1 LTQQNSIPSLN
12 LMGTVLKSLP
22 PEAQITRVEYEGPRI
37 ALYTRNPRFLQQNG
51 HIISEIVNNV
61 KKRVVV
67 RTDKSIRKN
76 EDEAK
81 AIVEA
86 AAPAEA
92 EVSTIFLDPALGE
105 IIIEAKVPKAL
116 TQESG
121 FRSSVYQ

>member
-1 LTQQNSIPSLN
+1 MTQQNSIPSLN

-105 IIIEAKVPKAL
+105 IIIDVAS
-116 TQESG
+116 ESRDKNKG
-121 FRSSVYQ
+121 PAR